1 MSEHLCLT
9 CANALIEIPEDVPE
23 EERKILEQQVRDV
36 TLLYTVVVYCK
47 ALKAIVVG
55 NPGSATQIRKECKH
69 YVKRSS

>member
-1 MSEHLCLT
+1 MIGHLCYN

-23 EERKILEQQVRDV
+23 EERKTLERQIRDL

-55 NPGSATQIRKECKH
+55 NPGVPSQVRKECKH
-69 YVKRSS
+69 YVKRSE